1 MMRRKAKAAPKA
13 ALHRHAKKPGWK
25 RKLAAQVFTSLLAPL
40 LVGLALQT
48 FQARRAPSQPPRTS
62 GTSVTIVPA
71 PLGTSVPVQPPQ
83 SSDAARPVSADADE
97 RVY

>member
-1 MMRRKAKAAPKA
+1 MMRRKAKAAPKP

-48 FQARRAPSQPPRTS
+48 FQARRASSQPPRTS
-62 GTSVTIVPA
+62 GTSVTNVPA
-71 PLGTSVPVQPPQ
+71 PLVTSVPEQPQ
-83 SSDAARPVSADADE
+83 SNDAARPVSADADE